1 MEEHKVVI
9 LGSGIAGMT
18 AGIYLKR
25 GGLDVLVVEDNIPGG
40 VLNEIP
46 SIENYPGYEEISGP
60 DLAMNIYNQL
70 TKLGVKI
77 LNKKITSIDLNN
89 KIINNNIKYE
99 YLVIATG
106 RKSKMLSL
114 EHEKELL
121 GKGISTCALCDGFF
135 YKDKKV
141 AVVGG
146 GSSSLTEAL
155 YLSKICK
162 EVIIIHRRDKLTSD
176 KYLIDKVNSTKNIKV
191 LYNSNI
197 TKYNQNNNKLTSV
210 IINNKDNLEVEGVFL
225 AIGSTPNS
233 EIFNVNKDNNYIIV
247 DSNYMTNIDKV
258 YAIGDVIKKDYYQL
272 STAASDAVVAASNCF
287 LAKNP
292 ITNGGADC

>member
-40 VLNEIP
+40 ILNEIP

-106 RKSKMLSL
+106 RKSRMLSL

-272 STAASDAVVAASNCF
+272 STAASDAVVAASNIIKREN
-287 LAKNP
+287 KNS
-292 ITNGGADC
+292 

>member
-106 RKSKMLSL
+106 RKSRMLSL

-162 EVIIIHRRDKLTSD
+162 EVIIIHRRDKLTAD

-210 IINNKDNLEVEGVFL
+210 IINIKDNLEVEGVFL

-272 STAASDAVVAASNCF
+272 STASSDAVVAASNIIKREN
-287 LAKNP
+287 KNS
-292 ITNGGADC
+292 

>member
-106 RKSKMLSL
+106 RKSRMLSL

-162 EVIIIHRRDKLTSD
+162 EVIIIHRRDKLTAD

-210 IINNKDNLEVEGVFL
+210 TINNKDNLEVEGVSL

-233 EIFNVNKDNNYIIV
+233 EMFNVNKDNNYIIV

-272 STAASDAVVAASNCF
+272 STASSDAVVAASNIIKREN
-287 LAKNP
+287 KNS
-292 ITNGGADC
+292 

>member
-77 LNKKITSIDLNN
+77 LNIKITSIDLNN

-272 STAASDAVVAASNCF
+272 STASSDAVVAASNIIKREN
-287 LAKNP
+287 KNS
-292 ITNGGADC
+292 

>member
-106 RKSKMLSL
+106 RKSRMLSL

-162 EVIIIHRRDKLTSD
+162 EVIIIHRRDKLTAD

-197 TKYNQNNNKLTSV
+197 TKYNQNNNKLTSI

-272 STAASDAVVAASNCF
+272 STAASDAIVAASNIIKREN
-287 LAKNP
+287 KNS
-292 ITNGGADC
+292 

>member
-25 GGLDVLVVEDNIPGG
+25 GGLDVQVVEDNIPGG

-106 RKSKMLSL
+106 RKSRMLSL

-210 IINNKDNLEVEGVFL
+210 IINNKDKLEVEGVFL

-272 STAASDAVVAASNCF
+272 STAASDAVVAASNIIKREN
-287 LAKNP
+287 KNS
-292 ITNGGADC
+292 

>member
-99 YLVIATG
+99 YLIIATG
-106 RKSKMLSL
+106 RKSRMLSL

-272 STAASDAVVAASNCF
+272 STASSDAVVAASNIIKREN
-287 LAKNP
+287 KNS
-292 ITNGGADC
+292 

>member
-40 VLNEIP
+40 ILNEIP

-77 LNKKITSIDLNN
+77 LNKKITNIDLNN

-106 RKSKMLSL
+106 RKSRMLSL

-146 GSSSLTEAL
+146 GSSSLNEAL

-272 STAASDAVVAASNCF
+272 STAASDAIVAASNIIKREN
-287 LAKNP
+287 KNS
-292 ITNGGADC
+292 

>member
-25 GGLDVLVVEDNIPGG
+25 GGLDVIVVEDNIPGG

-106 RKSKMLSL
+106 RKSRMLSL

-272 STAASDAVVAASNCF
+272 STAASDAVVAASNIIKREN
-287 LAKNP
+287 KNS
-292 ITNGGADC
+292 

>member
-106 RKSKMLSL
+106 RKSRMLSL

-233 EIFNVNKDNNYIIV
+233 ELFNVNKDNNYIIV

-272 STAASDAVVAASNCF
+272 STASSDAVVAASNIIKREN
-287 LAKNP
+287 KNS
-292 ITNGGADC
+292 

>member
-258 YAIGDVIKKDYYQL
+258 YAIGDVIKKDHYQL
-272 STAASDAVVAASNCF
+272 STASSDAVVAASNIIKREN
-287 LAKNP
+287 KNS
-292 ITNGGADC
+292 

>member
-60 DLAMNIYNQL
+60 DLAINIYNQL

-106 RKSKMLSL
+106 RKSRMLSL

-210 IINNKDNLEVEGVFL
+210 TINNKDNLEVEGVFL

-272 STAASDAVVAASNCF
+272 STASSDAVVAASNIIKREN
-287 LAKNP
+287 KNS
-292 ITNGGADC
+292 

>member
-25 GGLDVLVVEDNIPGG
+25 GGLDVLVVEDNVPGG

-77 LNKKITSIDLNN
+77 LNKKITSIDLDN

-106 RKSKMLSL
+106 RKSRMLSL

-162 EVIIIHRRDKLTSD
+162 EVIIIHRRDKLTAD

-233 EIFNVNKDNNYIIV
+233 EIFNVNKDNDYIIV
-247 DSNYMTNIDKV
+247 DSNYMTNVDKV

-272 STAASDAVVAASNCF
+272 STASSDAVVAASNIIKREN
-287 LAKNP
+287 KNS
-292 ITNGGADC
+292 

>member
-106 RKSKMLSL
+106 RKSRMLSL

-162 EVIIIHRRDKLTSD
+162 EVIIIHRRDKLTAD

-210 IINNKDNLEVEGVFL
+210 TINNKDNLEVEGVFL

-233 EIFNVNKDNNYIIV
+233 EMFNVNKDNNYIIV

-272 STAASDAVVAASNCF
+272 STAASDAVVVASNIIKREN
-287 LAKNP
+287 KNS
-292 ITNGGADC
+292 

>member
-106 RKSKMLSL
+106 RKSRMLSL

-162 EVIIIHRRDKLTSD
+162 EVIIIHRRDKLTAD

-210 IINNKDNLEVEGVFL
+210 TINNKDKLEVEGVFL

-272 STAASDAVVAASNCF
+272 STAASDAVVAASNIIKREN
-287 LAKNP
+287 KNS
-292 ITNGGADC
+292 

>member
-40 VLNEIP
+40 ILNEIP

-106 RKSKMLSL
+106 RKSRMLSL

-162 EVIIIHRRDKLTSD
+162 EVIIIHRRDKLTAD

-272 STAASDAVVAASNCF
+272 STAASDAVVAASNIIKREN
-287 LAKNP
+287 KNS
-292 ITNGGADC
+292 

>member
-1 MEEHKVVI
+1 MEEPKVVI

-77 LNKKITSIDLNN
+77 LNKKITSIDLDN

-106 RKSKMLSL
+106 RKSRMLSL

-210 IINNKDNLEVEGVFL
+210 TINNKDNLEVEGVFL

-272 STAASDAVVAASNCF
+272 STASSDAVVAASNIIKREN
-287 LAKNP
+287 KNS
-292 ITNGGADC
+292 

>member
-106 RKSKMLSL
+106 RKSRMLSL

-162 EVIIIHRRDKLTSD
+162 EVIIIHRRDKLTAD

-233 EIFNVNKDNNYIIV
+233 EMFNVNKDNNYIIV

-272 STAASDAVVAASNCF
+272 STASSDAVVAASNIIKREN
-287 LAKNP
+287 KNS
-292 ITNGGADC
+292 

>member
-106 RKSKMLSL
+106 RKSRMLSL

-162 EVIIIHRRDKLTSD
+162 EVIIIHRRDKLTAD

-210 IINNKDNLEVEGVFL
+210 TINNKDNLEVEGVFL

-233 EIFNVNKDNNYIIV
+233 EMFNVNKDNNYIIV

-258 YAIGDVIKKDYYQL
+258 YAIGDVIKKEYYQL
-272 STAASDAVVAASNCF
+272 STASSDAVVAASNIIKREN
-287 LAKNP
+287 KNS
-292 ITNGGADC
+292 

>member
-106 RKSKMLSL
+106 RKSRMLSL

-162 EVIIIHRRDKLTSD
+162 EVIIIHHRDKLTAD

-210 IINNKDNLEVEGVFL
+210 TINNKDNLEVEGVFL

-272 STAASDAVVAASNCF
+272 STAASDAVVAASNIIKREN
-287 LAKNP
+287 KNS
-292 ITNGGADC
+292 

>member
-46 SIENYPGYEEISGP
+46 SIENYPGYEVISGP

-77 LNKKITSIDLNN
+77 LNKKITSIDLDN

-106 RKSKMLSL
+106 RKSRMLSL

-197 TKYNQNNNKLTSV
+197 TKYNLSNDKLTSV
-210 IINNKDNLEVEGVFL
+210 TINNKDILEVEGVFL

-272 STAASDAVVAASNCF
+272 STASSDAVVAASNIIKREN
-287 LAKNP
+287 KNS
-292 ITNGGADC
+292 

>member
-106 RKSKMLSL
+106 RKSRMLSL

-162 EVIIIHRRDKLTSD
+162 EVIIIHRRDKLTAD

-197 TKYNQNNNKLTSV
+197 TKYNQNNNKFTSV

-272 STAASDAVVAASNCF
+272 STATSDAVVAASNIIKREN
-287 LAKNP
+287 KNS
-292 ITNGGADC
+292 

>member
-60 DLAMNIYNQL
+60 NLAINIYNQL

-106 RKSKMLSL
+106 RKSRMLSL

-272 STAASDAVVAASNCF
+272 STASSDAVVAASNII
-287 LAKNP
+287 KREN
-292 ITNGGADC
+292 NNS

>member
-141 AVVGG
+141 AVV
-146 GSSSLTEAL
+146 A
-155 YLSKICK
+155 I
-162 EVIIIHRRDKLTSD
+162 
-176 KYLIDKVNSTKNIKV
+176 KN
-191 LYNSNI
+191 
-197 TKYNQNNNKLTSV
+197 
-210 IINNKDNLEVEGVFL
+210 
-225 AIGSTPNS
+225 
-233 EIFNVNKDNNYIIV
+233 
-247 DSNYMTNIDKV
+247 M
-258 YAIGDVIKKDYYQL
+258 
-272 STAASDAVVAASNCF
+272 
-287 LAKNP
+287 
-292 ITNGGADC
+292 

>member
-106 RKSKMLSL
+106 RKSRMLSL

-162 EVIIIHRRDKLTSD
+162 EVIIIHRRDKLTAD

-210 IINNKDNLEVEGVFL
+210 IINNKDNLEVEGVYL

-272 STAASDAVVAASNCF
+272 STAASDAVVAASNIIKREN
-287 LAKNP
+287 KNS
-292 ITNGGADC
+292 

>member
-106 RKSKMLSL
+106 RKSRMLSL

-141 AVVGG
+141 VVVGG

-162 EVIIIHRRDKLTSD
+162 EVIIIHRRDKLTAD

-247 DSNYMTNIDKV
+247 DSNYMTNVDKV

-272 STAASDAVVAASNCF
+272 STAASDAVVAASNIIKREN
-287 LAKNP
+287 KNS
-292 ITNGGADC
+292 

>member
-25 GGLDVLVVEDNIPGG
+25 GGLDILVIEDNIPGG

-106 RKSKMLSL
+106 RKSRMLSL

-135 YKDKKV
+135 YKDKVV

-162 EVIIIHRRDKLTSD
+162 EVIIIHRRDKMTAD

-191 LYNSNI
+191 LYNSNV
-197 TKYNQNNNKLTSV
+197 TKYNLSNNKLTSV
-210 IINNKDNLEVEGVFL
+210 TINNKDNLEVEGVFL

-272 STAASDAVVAASNCF
+272 STASSDAVVAASNII
-287 LAKNP
+287 KREN
-292 ITNGGADC
+292 NNS

>member
-106 RKSKMLSL
+106 RKSRMLSL

-162 EVIIIHRRDKLTSD
+162 EVIIIHRRDKLTAD

-210 IINNKDNLEVEGVFL
+210 TINNKDNLEVEGVFL

-247 DSNYMTNIDKV
+247 DSNFMTNIDKV

-272 STAASDAVVAASNCF
+272 STAASDAVVVASNIIKREN
-287 LAKNP
+287 KNS
-292 ITNGGADC
+292 

>member
-106 RKSKMLSL
+106 RKSRMLSL

-162 EVIIIHRRDKLTSD
+162 EVIIIHRRDKLTAD
-176 KYLIDKVNSTKNIKV
+176 KYFIDKVNSTKNIKV

-210 IINNKDNLEVEGVFL
+210 TINNKDNLEVEGVFL

-272 STAASDAVVAASNCF
+272 STAASDAIVAASNIIKREN
-287 LAKNP
+287 KNS
-292 ITNGGADC
+292 

>member
-210 IINNKDNLEVEGVFL
+210 TINNKDNLEVEGVFL

-272 STAASDAVVAASNCF
+272 STASSDAVVAASNIIKREN
-287 LAKNP
+287 KNS
-292 ITNGGADC
+292 